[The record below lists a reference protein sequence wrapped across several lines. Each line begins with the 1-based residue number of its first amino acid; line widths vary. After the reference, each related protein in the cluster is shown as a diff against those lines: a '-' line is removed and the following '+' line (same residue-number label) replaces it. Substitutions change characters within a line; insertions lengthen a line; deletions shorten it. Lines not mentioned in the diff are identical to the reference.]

1 MERQRAKVI
10 TEYDHLFGIRVE
22 LLLLWTVRLF
32 SIEAC
37 RDLKSSQDTRAARIT
52 QRSGEG

>member
-52 QRSGEG
+52 QRSGEA